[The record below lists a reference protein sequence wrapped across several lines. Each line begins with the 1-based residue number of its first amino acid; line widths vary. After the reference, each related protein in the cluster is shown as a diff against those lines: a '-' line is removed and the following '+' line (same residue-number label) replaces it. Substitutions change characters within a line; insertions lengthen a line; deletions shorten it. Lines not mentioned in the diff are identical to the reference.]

1 MIFNEDE
8 SGSSGSDDDS
18 DQEDCESI
26 DEDSPSFQL
35 AQAHSGQERNSAACV
50 VPTEEIPVLEMEE
63 ETPAFADSEDDLEMN
78 ENEAEVCSDEEEE
91 SLEDDDEE
99 DDEEEEEEEEEEANT
114 SLKEQTAID
123 MEEEFGNYTCFRL
136 Q

>member
-8 SGSSGSDDDS
+8 SGSSSSDDDS

-26 DEDSPSFQL
+26 DEESPSFQA
-35 AQAHSGQERNSAACV
+35 AQAHSGQKRNSAACV

-63 ETPAFADSEDDLEMN
+63 ETPAFADSEDELEMSD
-78 ENEAEVCSDEEEE
+78 NEAEVCSDGEEE
-91 SLEDDDEE
+91 SLEE
-99 DDEEEEEEEEEEANT
+99 DEEEEEEANT
-114 SLKEQTAID
+114 ILKEQTAID

-136 Q
+136 H

>member
-26 DEDSPSFQL
+26 DEDSPSFQV
-35 AQAHSGQERNSAACV
+35 AQAHSGQERNSATCV

-63 ETPAFADSEDDLEMN
+63 ETPAFADSEDELEMS
-78 ENEAEVCSDEEEE
+78 ENEAEVCSEGEEE
-91 SLEDDDEE
+91 SLEEDEE
-99 DDEEEEEEEEEEANT
+99 EDEEEEEEEEEVST

-123 MEEEFGNYTCFRL
+123 MEEEFGNYACFRL
-136 Q
+136 H

>member
-26 DEDSPSFQL
+26 DEDSPSFQM

-50 VPTEEIPVLEMEE
+50 VPTEEIPVLDMEE
-63 ETPAFADSEDDLEMN
+63 ETPAFADSEDELEMS
-78 ENEAEVCSDEEEE
+78 ENEAEVCSDGEEE
-91 SLEDDDEE
+91 SLEEDEE
-99 DDEEEEEEEEEEANT
+99 EEDEEEEEEEEANT

-123 MEEEFGNYTCFRL
+123 IEEEFGNYTSFRL
-136 Q
+136 H